1 MGFIKNIL
9 KKAIKRQAIANFAA
23 TRSTHAQSSEALA
36 ERVTIETQ
44 EPTNAP
50 CAFHEQEYREA
61 LRRYDEAHADAEYQ
75 AELNRYFE
83 LLTQIKEAY
92 SVINNTGSFVSDA
105 GDRLIGACAE
115 AMSIEAKIKEEREYY
130 ENHVF
135 DMSPSCKTLAMVF
148 EKRGEYQRAAT
159 ICVYAIE
166 NGYTADGTSGG
177 MRGRLARMI
186 KKGNLPLTDNIKN
199 ILNL

>member
-9 KKAIKRQAIANFAA
+9 KKAIKRQAIANFA
-23 TRSTHAQSSEALA
+23 TQSDEALA
-36 ERVTIETQ
+36 ECETREKQ

-50 CAFHEQEYREA
+50 LSFHEQEYREA
-61 LRRYDEAHADAEYQ
+61 LRRYDEAHADTEYQ
-75 AELNRYFE
+75 AKLTRYYE
-83 LLTQIKEAY
+83 LLTQTKEAY
-92 SVINNTGSFVSDA
+92 SVINNVGTFDSNA
-105 GDRLIGACAE
+105 GDRLIEACAE
-115 AMSIEAKIKEEREYY
+115 AMSIEAEIKEEREYY